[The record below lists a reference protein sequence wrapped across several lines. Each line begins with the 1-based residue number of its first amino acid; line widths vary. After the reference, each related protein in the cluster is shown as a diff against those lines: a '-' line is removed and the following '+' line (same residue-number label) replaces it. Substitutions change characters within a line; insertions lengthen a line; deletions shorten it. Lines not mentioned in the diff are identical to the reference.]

1 MEILVENG
9 SGLDDFSTDRRI
21 ELCGGARLIC
31 AIVRNTGC
39 YVQ

>member
-9 SGLDDFSTDRRI
+9 SELDAFSTDQHI

-31 AIVRNTGC
+31 AILRNIGC
-39 YVQ
+39 YVL